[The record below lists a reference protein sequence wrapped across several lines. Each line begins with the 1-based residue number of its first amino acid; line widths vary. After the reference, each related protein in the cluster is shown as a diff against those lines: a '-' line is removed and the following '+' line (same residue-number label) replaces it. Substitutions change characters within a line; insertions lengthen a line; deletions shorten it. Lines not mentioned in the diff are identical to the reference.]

1 MEPLIPAV
9 LACLDH
15 RHSYVRRN
23 AVLAIGSLARLP
35 RGEVLLE
42 GAAEAVDR
50 LLGEGGEADAGTR
63 RAALAFL
70 AEHALPKAAA
80 HVLRAGEGV
89 GGWPDVV
96 QLAALDVVRRAVR
109 ADPGARGRF
118 VPSVLALLASPSAA
132 VRFECAAALT
142 ALSQAPS
149 AVRAAAGAFVGLLSA
164 GGSDNNAK
172 LVVLDRL
179 ESLKAKHRCVSHL
192 GGGNEWWWCG
202 GVGGVREG

>member
-1 MEPLIPAV
+1 VEPLIPAV

-23 AVLAIGSLARLP
+23 AVLAIGALARLP
-35 RGEVLLE
+35 RGEILLE

-50 LLGEGGEADAGTR
+50 LLGPEGGEADAGTR
-63 RAALAFL
+63 RAALAYL
-70 AEHALPKAAA
+70 SEHALPRAAA

-89 GGWPDVV
+89 GAWPDVV
-96 QLAALDVVRRAVR
+96 QLAALDVVRKAVR

-118 VPSVLALLASPSAA
+118 VPPVLALLASPSAA

-164 GGSDNNAK
+164 GASDNNAK

-179 ESLKAKHRCVSHL
+179 ESLKAKHR
-192 GGGNEWWWCG
+192 
-202 GVGGVREG
+202 